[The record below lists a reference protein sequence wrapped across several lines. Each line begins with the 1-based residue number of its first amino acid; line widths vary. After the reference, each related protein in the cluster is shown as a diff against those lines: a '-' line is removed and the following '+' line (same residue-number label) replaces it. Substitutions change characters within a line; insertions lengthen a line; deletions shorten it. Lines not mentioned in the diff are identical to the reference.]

1 MIIHYQRIIFFVLF
15 FEHILYIQ
23 PFILFCRGNAQ
34 TVSPFIRFLP
44 EPLHKRNVIHI
55 YVVVSFSVLVL
66 SKRKSRIL
74 VTELSVELWRIE
86 IPFQTNFLQLAQLL
100 DYPSE
105 KFKVFRQK
113 SISGNSFST

>member
-1 MIIHYQRIIFFVLF
+1 MYCF

-34 TVSPFIRFLP
+34 TVSPFMRLLP

-100 DYPSE
+100 DYP
-105 KFKVFRQK
+105 FREIQ
-113 SISGNSFST
+113 SISAKVYQW